1 MNIQGR
7 MYIFQKRSRSRRQIS
22 RTERQFELMD
32 LLRETAPFLIGMIV
46 PPSIMLVIR
55 PGWSGQSKFLA
66 AFLPALVLGCL
77 TSVLA
82 GELTA
87 GMPDGL
93 IAIIIDTSLIYTG
106 SQLAYRLFWKPTL
119 EARIQHMH
127 SPGSQRIHE
136 R

>member
-1 MNIQGR
+1 
-7 MYIFQKRSRSRRQIS
+7 
-22 RTERQFELMD
+22 MD

-46 PPSIMLVIR
+46 PPLIMLVIR

-77 TSVLA
+77 TSALA
-82 GELTA
+82 GELTT

-106 SQLAYRLFWKPTL
+106 SQLAYRLFWKPIL
-119 EARIQHMH
+119 EARIQH
-127 SPGSQRIHE
+127 IHTPEVE
-136 R
+136 RVPER

>member
-1 MNIQGR
+1 
-7 MYIFQKRSRSRRQIS
+7 
-22 RTERQFELMD
+22 MD

-46 PPSIMLVIR
+46 PPLMMLVIR

-77 TSVLA
+77 TSALA

-93 IAIIIDTSLIYTG
+93 IAVIIDTSLVYTG
-106 SQLAYRLFWKPTL
+106 SQLAYRLFWKQTL
-119 EARIQHMH
+119 EARIQRTRTPEM
-127 SPGSQRIHE
+127 E
-136 R
+136 RVLER